1 MDNFSQLD
9 SSLPEE
15 PHRPVQHGML
25 ALLPAELL
33 IQTFNH
39 LLDTGDSGR
48 ALALTSI
55 KIRNTVI
62 DIFYR
67 QNGKEI
73 FLKGLE
79 TADVGILKRC
89 EEFGVASIDYV
100 WEVPLPPF
108 QEGPFKTLWRAESLS
123 YPGSIWNG
131 IRRVVDYHRP
141 VDRLLES
148 AFAGDTIEQKHYDAL
163 KWLVYKG
170 HDMSSS
176 NEQLPGKHMVRSL
189 PSQLQRVRD
198 SESMLMLS
206 RMFQL
211 LSSRGFASPYTKY
224 ALDKLP
230 ENELD
235 PIPNYLIASRDY
247 RGMDSDLNEIRG
259 HLVSLSM
266 RAHCPPSILRTVLMD
281 YEARGVKLSTRYID
295 LPVAL
300 DQYDGVREPDPPPQ
314 LQNEGIDTWDPTQW
328 GHICRIE
335 DLLGILHGDRFGL
348 SGWEESYPGEVDDIF
363 SAKVGL
369 LTFYE
374 AITEDEKEL
383 LDTIL
388 KAMKNITDLQ
398 KEGSLTGL
406 SLQKA
411 AWEKLWTA
419 VAPFFEM
426 KPTGLHKLDFEE
438 WDYKTRLH
446 RFATRHSEPY
456 NPWRAWH
463 TQMEL
468 QKRREAWGPMSAED
482 FEKALKKDEEWQQM
496 SSMFRWSVGFE
507 GAEDYDG
514 KPRWYRGG
522 IDEWLST
529 VERDYPPN
537 VVKRLRKEGKV
548 VRYSDY
554 ARLDDVWQGVW
565 QGCLL
570 EKVCCEDG
578 DLDVQEWNHPRQ
590 AKPVSVLG
598 LSSGLPR
605 LTIEGLRST
614 DAWKRQ

>member
-15 PHRPVQHGML
+15 PHRPVQHGTL

-55 KIRNTVI
+55 RVRNIVI
-62 DIFYR
+62 GILYHR
-67 QNGKEI
+67 NGKEI

-89 EEFGVASIDYV
+89 EKFGVASIDYV

-108 QEGPFKTLWRAESLS
+108 QEGPFKTLWRAESRP
-123 YPGSIWNG
+123 YPRSIWNG

-189 PSQLQRVRD
+189 PSQLQTVRD
-198 SESMLMLS
+198 RESMLMLS

-230 ENELD
+230 KNELD
-235 PIPNYLIASRDY
+235 PIPNYLIPNGDY
-247 RGMDSDLNEIRG
+247 RGMSSCSNEIRG

-281 YEARGVKLSTRYID
+281 YEARGVKLSTSYID
-295 LPVAL
+295 FPVAL
-300 DQYDGVREPDPPPQ
+300 DQYDGVRRPNPPPH
-314 LQNEGIDTWDPTQW
+314 LHDGEMYNWDPTCW
-328 GHICRIE
+328 WHTCRIE
-335 DLLGILHGDRFGL
+335 DLLRILHGDRFGL

-388 KAMKNITDLQ
+388 KAMKDITDLQ

-411 AWEKLWTA
+411 AWVKLWTA

-426 KPTGLHKLDFEE
+426 KKPELHELVFEE
-438 WDYKTRLH
+438 MDEEEWECDYKMRLH
-446 RFATRHSEPY
+446 RFATKHSDPY

-482 FEKALKKDEEWQQM
+482 LEEALKKDEEWRQM
-496 SSMFRWSVGFE
+496 SNMFRWSVVFE
-507 GAEDYDG
+507 DAEHYDG
-514 KPRWYRGG
+514 KPRWYHGG
-522 IDEWLST
+522 MDEWLSA

-537 VVKRLRKEGKV
+537 VVNRLRKEGKV
-548 VRYSDY
+548 VGYSDY
-554 ARLDDVWQGVW
+554 ARSKGVWQGVW
-565 QGCLL
+565 QGFFC
-570 EKVCCEDG
+570 
-578 DLDVQEWNHPRQ
+578 Q
-590 AKPVSVLG
+590 
-598 LSSGLPR
+598 SGFIR
-605 LTIEGLRST
+605 DECR
-614 DAWKRQ
+614 